1 MAPMAP
7 NCILSC
13 PNLFIG
19 GYNCLGVSLVGM
31 EQAVAVII
39 SAERENSV
47 KSHKH
52 LRHYPES

>member
-1 MAPMAP
+1 MAP

-47 KSHKH
+47 ISHKH